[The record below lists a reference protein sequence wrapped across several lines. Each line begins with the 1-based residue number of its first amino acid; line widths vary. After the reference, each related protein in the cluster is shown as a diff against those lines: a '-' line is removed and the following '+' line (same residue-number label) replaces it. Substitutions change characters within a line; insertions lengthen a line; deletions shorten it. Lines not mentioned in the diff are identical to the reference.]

1 MEEVSKCAHHLH
13 MEPYDRAK
21 ALQCFGDEEIFVA
34 AVSTFLEEIDSML
47 EQVEVAV
54 EARSLSE
61 IKEKAHWVKG
71 GLVYLHARPSAEA
84 ASRLEEAAENED
96 EDALS
101 EQLNVLKVEVNRLK
115 ASLSSTSV

>member
-1 MEEVSKCAHHLH
+1 

-47 EQVEVAV
+47 AQVEVAV
-54 EARSLSE
+54 EARSFAE

-84 ASRLEEAAENED
+84 ASRLEEAADNDDGAALDDRLGLLKD
-96 EDALS
+96 EVS
-101 EQLNVLKVEVNRLK
+101 RLK
-115 ASLSSTSV
+115 ASLGSNSV